1 MARAGSLAKLVQ
13 QGTNVF
19 ARSAA
24 GPAAQ
29 LASEATSSCSSRA
42 SAVLINVQRREG
54 SSLTTTSHD
63 SVSAV
68 TKSLLLDTLG
78 LMRRFEKIGLTRAQ
92 SEQMTEMLTE
102 VVCTNKEKISQQFVT
117 KQALEK
123 AILEQESRIAG
134 FKGEVAKSQEL
145 HLASL
150 SRDTER
156 LTNSLEKMRAEIKYE
171 VDKLSASQRLDLN
184 LEKGRMRDELQALR
198 DKSNE
203 MEIKMDRETN
213 ALKAAVEQSKNE
225 VLRYSLSMILA
236 LMAAG
241 LTAARV
247 LQK

>member
-1 MARAGSLAKLVQ
+1 M
-13 QGTNVF
+13 
-19 ARSAA
+19 
-24 GPAAQ
+24 
-29 LASEATSSCSSRA
+29 SC
-42 SAVLINVQRREG
+42 
-54 SSLTTTSHD
+54 
-63 SVSAV
+63 VSAV
-68 TKSLLLDTLG
+68 TKSLLLDTLS

-102 VVCTNKEKISQQFVT
+102 VVCINKEKISQQFVT
-117 KQALEK
+117 KQALEM